1 LRLFQVFCGGI
12 PRLRGSAKTWKGRRS
27 EERDLRY
34 SLVQDIKCVSSRR
47 LNRQRRSEEPTTR
60 QNARRGYP
68 IWQHQFWDRFVRHAK
83 EFGQRLDYMHFNP
96 VRRGLAAT
104 PEQWRWSSCQN
115 FSLEEAVRAA
125 CPIRIDYV
133 SLPNSCRG

>member
-1 LRLFQVFCGGI
+1 LTHCGFSRSFAVGF
-12 PRLRGSAKTWKGRRS
+12 RACGASAKTWKGRRS

-47 LNRQRRSEEPTTR
+47 LNRQRRSAGPL
-60 QNARRGYP
+60 
-68 IWQHQFWDRFVRHAK
+68 WQHQFWDRFVRHAK

>member
-1 LRLFQVFCGGI
+1 VGFRACGA
-12 PRLRGSAKTWKGRRS
+12 SAKTWKGRRS

-34 SLVQDIKCVSSRR
+34 WLVQDFKYVSPRC
-47 LNRQRRSEEPTTR
+47 LNRQRRSAGPL
-60 QNARRGYP
+60 
-68 IWQHQFWDRFVRHAK
+68 WQHQFWDRFVRHAK

-133 SLPNSCRG
+133 SLPNSCCG